1 MNGPCR
7 PSLAET
13 QRARDDSLRGPVLFP
28 SQLRAVALPLLLC
41 IACNCP
47 QSVTDVGF
55 DAALDSAAAD
65 VGAVDVGA
73 ADAGF
78 DASAF
83 DGGPG
88 VCSPPFEFRR
98 DRFDGDSQ
106 RLRDADHMAVFL
118 RERCPELGESS
129 SCATVQSDAS
139 GVIDVVVS
147 LSGDAVEG
155 CADPALGLCVPT
167 LIEEPMMQREFCIFG
182 L

>member
-1 MNGPCR
+1 MLCP
-7 PSLAET
+7 L
-13 QRARDDSLRGPVLFP
+13 
-28 SQLRAVALPLLLC
+28 QLRAFALPLLLC
-41 IACNCP
+41 IACSCP
-47 QSVTDVGF
+47 QSVTDAGF
-55 DAALDSAAAD
+55 DVDRGSAD
-65 VGAVDVGA
+65 VVL
-73 ADAGF
+73 DAGF

-88 VCSPPFEFRR
+88 VCTPPLEFRR

-118 RERCPELGESS
+118 REHCPELGESS

-139 GVIDVVVS
+139 GVIDAVVS

-167 LIEEPMMQREFCIFG
+167 LIEEPMVQREFCIFG
-182 L
+182 I